1 MMIYIVKMRRMV
13 ANLQTMQ
20 KRRLTHS
27 LSLTLGFL
35 CICIWICKSDICIW
49 ICIWICKS
57 SSMKGL
63 RVVQG
68 FCESGQKKS
77 NKFQKKFQNN
87 QEPGQKVRLAL
98 CPTRPS

>member
-1 MMIYIVKMRRMV
+1 
-13 ANLQTMQ
+13 
-20 KRRLTHS
+20 
-27 LSLTLGFL
+27 
-35 CICIWICKSDICIW
+35 
-49 ICIWICKS
+49 
-57 SSMKGL
+57 MKGL

-68 FCESGQKKS
+68 FCEPGQKKS